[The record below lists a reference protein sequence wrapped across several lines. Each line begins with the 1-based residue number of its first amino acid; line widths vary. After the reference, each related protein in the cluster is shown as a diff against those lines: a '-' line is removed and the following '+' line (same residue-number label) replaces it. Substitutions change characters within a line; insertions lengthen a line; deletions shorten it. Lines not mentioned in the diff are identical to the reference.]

1 LHIHRHRR
9 NCRGDPRLAFF
20 FPDVEW
26 PGHLARRRAE
36 PAIGRVA
43 VPAIVLV
50 NSNLLK
56 QFNLIWVVQSRSRKY
71 FASRFGRNS
80 FIASIIP
87 PRQEGVSRS
96 SRNVE
101 RDVMDADVP
110 LTNGTDA
117 DGEAVWSWRPD
128 AGVKFFQE

>member
-1 LHIHRHRR
+1 LGGPVLFEKIFRFSSDPNQLLFRR
-9 NCRGDPRLAFF
+9 
-20 FPDVEW
+20 
-26 PGHLARRRAE
+26 
-36 PAIGRVA
+36 
-43 VPAIVLV
+43 
-50 NSNLLK
+50 
-56 QFNLIWVVQSRSRKY
+56 
-71 FASRFGRNS
+71 
-80 FIASIIP
+80 IP

>member
-1 LHIHRHRR
+1 M
-9 NCRGDPRLAFF
+9 AS
-20 FPDVEW
+20 
-26 PGHLARRRAE
+26 
-36 PAIGRVA
+36 IGKTA
-43 VPAIVLV
+43 ALAIVLA

-71 FASRFGRNS
+71 FASRFGRSS
-80 FIASIIP
+80 FTDSTIP

-110 LTNGTDA
+110 LTNGTKA
-117 DGEAVWSWRPD
+117 DGEVVWS
-128 AGVKFFQE
+128 